1 MALRL
6 QMKLGVVRDA
16 DRLPD
21 SPDTV
26 VVVEPSVGA
35 RARTKGHLYLLVTS
49 SISGQRAA
57 EATRLAAATIENEYY
72 YDESAGIRV
81 CLEKAIA
88 AANKRLSHV
97 RDRYGL
103 GSDSQGSGPIG
114 IGVAVV
120 RSNELYVA
128 TIGPAE
134 AYLIRGA
141 RLSTLPDPNRE
152 RGLPAHD
159 PVPEV
164 WRGEFSVGDSLVLV
178 SPNLMARLGP
188 DELKD
193 AMVTLHPQSAMEHL
207 HHRFVLAEGRGSDGA
222 LAIEATEVSA
232 TTQARTL
239 VVVRPPEP
247 LAGTPNRSPIPL
259 ADTVTGS
266 VAAVQAGA
274 QRAQVAAGG
283 AAGRLLRRLQDLLPR
298 RKPVY
303 RRVTPLSA
311 KRDVQ
316 RRAAVAILVFVAVV
330 GGLGMGI
337 WLFGGSRPTGQ
348 VISSLNAGQA
358 ALDRARSALE
368 KVFGT
373 TASAGINLVANDPPK
388 ALQLLTEASTQLAA
402 AEKAGVSTTV
412 TGPLRARVV
421 GGLDG
426 LYKMGDVRD
435 AVTFTMP
442 TNTPPFDLRAL
453 VRGPDGAPY
462 VLDAAT
468 KSVYRLDAK
477 AGAATVVLRAGQ
489 KVAGGADAAEP
500 KLLAVGGPDL
510 LVLDTANTLWRW
522 RPADAKGK
530 GTLAR
535 IRVTGAT
542 GWGQDVSG
550 IGTYVRNAN
559 AGLYNLYVIDPSEQQ
574 ILAYSPSADGSGFPG
589 PPSGRLATARS
600 VDTMKSLVIDGDIFA
615 IEGGKIERFVSGK
628 TDGWDAALPGDELLR
643 KAPVYEMIAT
653 GTDRRVGR
661 LYGWDP
667 GNRRL
672 VAFDKVD
679 GRFRAQYR
687 LAAGAAGWSDIRGMY
702 VLAGASDQPDTLVW
716 SAGSA
721 LHEVVLEAVV
731 VAPSP
736 APGGSAAPAGSGLP
750 PASTK
755 PSLAPAP

>member
-1 MALRL
+1 
-6 QMKLGVVRDA
+6 MKLGVVRDD

-49 SISGQRAA
+49 AIPGQRAA
-57 EATRLAAATIENEYY
+57 EATRLAAETIQNEYY

-81 CLEKAIA
+81 CIEKAIA
-88 AANKRLSHV
+88 AANKRLTHV

-114 IGVAVV
+114 VAVAVV

-128 TIGPAE
+128 TVGPAE

-152 RGLPAHD
+152 RGLPTRD
-159 PVPEV
+159 PIPEV
-164 WRGEFSVGDSLVLV
+164 WRGELSMGDSLVLV

-207 HHRFVLAEGRGSDGA
+207 HHRFLLADGRGSDGA

-239 VVVRPPEP
+239 VAVRPAEP
-247 LAGTPNRSPIPL
+247 LAGLPDRSPIPL
-259 ADTVTGS
+259 ADTVTGG
-266 VAAVQAGA
+266 VAVVQAGA
-274 QRAQVAAGG
+274 QKAGAVAGG
-283 AAGRLLRRLQDLLPR
+283 MAGGLLRRIQDRLPR
-298 RKPVY
+298 RATTY

-311 KRDVQ
+311 KRDMQ
-316 RRAAVAILVFVAVV
+316 RRAAVAILVFVAMV
-330 GGLGMGI
+330 GSIGMGI

-348 VISSLNAGQA
+348 AISSVNAGQA
-358 ALDRARSALE
+358 ALERARSDLDR
-368 KVFGT
+368 VYGSSP
-373 TASAGINLVANDPPK
+373 SAGVNLVANDPPR
-388 ALQLLTEASTQLAA
+388 ALQLLTDAYGQLAA
-402 AEKAGVSTTV
+402 AERAGVAAGV
-412 TGPLRARVV
+412 TAPLRARVV
-421 GGLDG
+421 AGLDE
-426 LYKMGDVRD
+426 LYEMGDVRTS
-435 AVTFTMP
+435 VLFTLP
-442 TNTPPFDLRAL
+442 ENDPPFDVRAL

-462 VLDAAT
+462 VLDAGT
-468 KSVYRLDAK
+468 KAVYRIDTQAK
-477 AGAATVVLRAGQ
+477 AATAVLRAGQ
-489 KVAGGADAAEP
+489 KLAGGADAADP
-500 KLLAVGGPDL
+500 KLITVGGPDL

-535 IRVTGAT
+535 VKVTGSAS
-542 GWGQDVSG
+542 WGQDISA

-559 AGLYNLYVIDPSEQQ
+559 AGLYNLYVVDPSEQQ
-574 ILAYSPSADGSGFPG
+574 ILAYAPAADGSGFPAA
-589 PPSGRLATARS
+589 PSGRLATARP
-600 VDTMKSLVIDGDIFA
+600 VDTMRSLYIDGDIFA
-615 IEGGKIERFVSGK
+615 IENGKIERFVSGK

-643 KAPVYEMIAT
+643 KAPVYELIVS

-661 LYGWDP
+661 LYAWDP
-667 GNRRL
+667 ASQR
-672 VAFDKVD
+672 VIAFDKVD

-687 LAAGAAGWSDIRGMY
+687 LAGGDPGFQDVRGMY
-702 VLAGASDQPDTLVW
+702 ILPGASDQPDTLVW
-716 SAGSA
+716 ASANA
-721 LHEVVLEAVV
+721 LHEVILEPI
-731 VAPSP
+731 VAPV
-736 APGGSAAPAGSGLP
+736 ATAAPSGGPAESEVPGSSD
-750 PASTK
+750 A

>member
-6 QMKLGVVRDA
+6 QMKLGVVRDD

-49 SISGQRAA
+49 SVAGPRAG
-57 EATRLAAATIENEYY
+57 EATRMAAETIQNEYY

-81 CLEKAIA
+81 CIEKAIA

-103 GSDSQGSGPIG
+103 GHDSAGGGPIG

-128 TIGPAE
+128 TVGPAE

-152 RGLPAHD
+152 HGLPTHD

-164 WRGEFSVGDSLVLV
+164 WRGELSVGDSLVLV

-207 HHRFVLAEGRGSDGA
+207 HHRFILADGHGSDGA
-222 LAIEATEVSA
+222 LAVEATEVSSTA
-232 TTQARTL
+232 QARTL
-239 VVVRPPEP
+239 VAVRPSEP
-247 LAGTPNRSPIPL
+247 LAGLPDRSPIPL
-259 ADTVTGS
+259 ADTVKGG

-274 QRAQVAAGG
+274 QKAQAAAGG
-283 AAGRLLRRLQDLLPR
+283 LAGRLLRRLQDLLPR
-298 RKPVY
+298 RTPVY

-330 GGLGMGI
+330 GSLGMGI
-337 WLFGGSRPTGQ
+337 WLFGGSRPTGLA
-348 VISSLNAGQA
+348 ISSVNAGQA
-358 ALDRARSALE
+358 ALDRARADLE
-368 KVFGT
+368 KVFGI
-373 TASAGINLVANDPPK
+373 TASAGINLVVNDPPK
-388 ALQLLTEASTQLAA
+388 ALQLLTDAHAQLAA
-402 AEKAGVSTTV
+402 AEKAGVTATV

-421 GGLDG
+421 GGLDA

-435 AVTFTMP
+435 AVAFTMP
-442 TNTPPFDLRAL
+442 ENTPPFDLRGL

-462 VLDAAT
+462 VLDAGT
-468 KSVYRLDAK
+468 KAVYRLDTK
-477 AGAATVVLRAGQ
+477 AGAATVVIRAGQ
-489 KVAGGADAAEP
+489 KVAGGADAADP
-500 KLLAVGGPDL
+500 KLISVGGPDL
-510 LVLDTANTLWRW
+510 LILDTANTLWRW
-522 RPADAKGK
+522 RPADATGK
-530 GTLAR
+530 GTLSR
-535 IRVTGAT
+535 IKVTGSAS
-542 GWGQDVSG
+542 WGQDVSG

-574 ILAYSPSADGSGFPG
+574 ILAYAPAADGSGFPA
-589 PPSGRLATARS
+589 PPSGRLATARP
-600 VDTMKSLVIDGDIFA
+600 VDTMKSLLIDGDIFA
-615 IEGGKIERFVSGK
+615 VEDGKIERFVSGK
-628 TDGWDAALPGDELLR
+628 TDGWGAALPGDELLR
-643 KAPVYEMIAT
+643 TAPVYELIAS

-667 GNRRL
+667 ANRRI

-687 LAAGAAGWSDIRGMY
+687 LADGATGWSDIRGMY
-702 VLAGASDQPDTLVW
+702 VLPGASDQPDSLVW
-716 SAGSA
+716 LSAGA
-721 LHEVVLEAVV
+721 LHEVLLEAVIV
-731 VAPSP
+731 VPTPS
-736 APGGSAAPAGSGLP
+736 PGGSGAPAGSGARAGSTA
-750 PASTK
+750 PA
-755 PSLAPAP
+755 LAPAP